1 MIYHNYSHFRFFW
14 LNIFGLIYST
24 ENIIMAYI
32 VGSLT
37 NMAAKRQFVALPS
50 LIGQIIV
57 ALMIVLAS
65 GLMFNYLKTDAIKQ
79 VNVKLRTKVLKGM
92 LLNNR
97 EDSSDLGFLTNDF
110 KLLET
115 NRYEAEIQILI
126 YTYTV
131 VLALGYALYLN
142 WLLP

>member
-57 ALMIVLAS
+57 ALVIVLAS

-115 NRYEAEIQILI
+115 NRY
-126 YTYTV
+126 
-131 VLALGYALYLN
+131 
-142 WLLP
+142 